1 MNKRAAA
8 TCESIQGQGLRRSL
22 ALAALALAGLS
33 IWGLGRAVEQ
43 VSFEVERI
51 DGPGWQAEGIA
62 IQLMLPQRTAATAT
76 IARLQVP
83 QRKLDV
89 RNVRVDCA
97 GLDVSASAIVCAK
110 ARLHVD
116 ASPLGSQSLTGR
128 IAYGRNDGS
137 IDMQLDGVRIG
148 EGTMALS
155 TAMRSAGWDASAVLH
170 RVGIQPL
177 MQLATQLQLPMNQF
191 EAQGMVSGSIKVSGV
206 GDVLRHA
213 DIDAKVEVLVAN
225 NAEGTLATDQLSFGL
240 RAHMEPS
247 GHDRSFNARFESAHG
262 QAYAQP
268 LFMDFGVHAMV
279 ADARGLW
286 RSDGSL
292 QIDEFHIDHD
302 AVAQAQGSALVNL
315 AAEQPLRSLE
325 LDLRNLTFP
334 GAYDTYFQPLLLDTS
349 FKALKTNGTIAG
361 RLVVRAGLPHSA
373 ELHLRDVSID
383 DDSRTLIVRSVN
395 GDWFWADAADSRT
408 DDETEESVRVRD
420 STLSW
425 QSGVLLNL
433 ELGAARLR
441 FSTQGRQFRLLE
453 PTKLPL
459 FDGAVS
465 LDSFRIRNAGL
476 PTVAFMVDADIEP
489 INVQQLCRA
498 FGWPEF
504 GGRIGGR
511 ISKLRLRDNVITLGT
526 TLEATVFDGRISI
539 SDLRLEQPFSTW
551 PRLQS
556 NITLDNLD
564 LNLVTSAFS
573 FGSITGRLS
582 GYINGLKL
590 FNWQP
595 AAFDARLFTPAD
607 DRSRHR
613 ISQRA
618 VQNIG
623 NIGGGG
629 AGVTAALSSGV
640 MRFFDDFNYDRLGL
654 SCRLE
659 NDVCILDGIAPA
671 PNGGYYLVK
680 GKGLPRIDVI
690 GGAHRVDWPRLVQQL
705 IAITE
710 SNGPVVQ

>member
-1 MNKRAAA
+1 M
-8 TCESIQGQGLRRSL
+8 TLI
-22 ALAALALAGLS
+22 ALAGLS
-33 IWGLGRAVEQ
+33 IWGPGRAVEQ

-51 DGPGWQAEGIA
+51 AGAGWQAEGIVV
-62 IQLMLPQRTAATAT
+62 QLVLPQRTAAVAT
-76 IARLQVP
+76 IARLRVP
-83 QRKLDV
+83 QQKLDV
-89 RNVRVDCA
+89 RNVRVDCRA
-97 GLDVSASAIVCAK
+97 LDVTASAIVCAD
-110 ARLHVD
+110 ARLHAD
-116 ASPLGSQSLTGR
+116 ASPLGAQSLTGR
-128 IAYGRNDGS
+128 LTYGRTDGS
-137 IDMQLDGVRIG
+137 IDMQLDGMRIG
-148 EGTMALS
+148 EGTAAL
-155 TAMRSAGWDASAVLH
+155 TASSSDAGWNVKATLH

-177 MQLATQLQLPMNQF
+177 MQLATQLQLPTAQF
-191 EAQGMVSGSIKVSGV
+191 EAQGMVSGSISVRGA
-206 GDVLRHA
+206 GDALLFA
-213 DIDAKVEVLVAN
+213 DIDTKVEALVAN
-225 NAEGTLATDQLSFGL
+225 NPEGTLASDQFSFGM
-240 RAHMEPS
+240 RAHLEPA
-247 GHDRSFNARFESAHG
+247 GRDRSFNVRFESAHG

-268 LFMDFGVHAMV
+268 LFVDFGVHAMT

-292 QIDEFHIDHD
+292 QIDQFHIDHD
-302 AVAQAQGSALVNL
+302 AVAQAQGTALVDP
-315 AAEQPLRSLE
+315 AAEQPLRSLD
-325 LDLRNLTFP
+325 LDLRNLKFP
-334 GAYDTYFQPLLLDTS
+334 GAYDTYFQPMLLDTS
-349 FKALKTNGTIAG
+349 FKALKTSGAIAG
-361 RLVVRAGLPHSA
+361 RLAMREGLPHSA
-373 ELHLRDVSID
+373 ELHLRDVSVD
-383 DDSRTLIVRSVN
+383 DDSRNLILRSVN
-395 GDWFWADAADSRT
+395 GDWFWEETADDRS
-408 DDETEESVRVRD
+408 DDEVDEPVRSRE

-433 ELGAARLR
+433 DLGATRLR

-453 PTKLPL
+453 PTKLPV

-489 INVQQLCRA
+489 ISVQQLCRA

-526 TLEATVFDGRISI
+526 TLEASVFDGHVSI
-539 SDLRLEQPFSTW
+539 SDLRLEQPFSNW

-556 NITLDNLD
+556 SITLDNLD

-582 GYINGLKL
+582 GYVHGLKL

-640 MRFFDDFNYDRLGL
+640 MRFFDDFNYDRLGI

-671 PNGGYYLVK
+671 PHGGYYLVK
-680 GKGLPRIDVI
+680 GRGLPRIDVI